1 MTVLKPR
8 SRMIS
13 VRLSEEEYTALRHL
27 CSLTGARS
35 VSDLTRD
42 AVHTV
47 LRGTNRETPLAS
59 NLEEF
64 RTGMKNLEEKIEQLE
79 AKITLFKSEGT
90 H

>member
-1 MTVLKPR
+1 MIKRR

-13 VRLSEEEYTALRHL
+13 VRLSEEEYTALKNL

-42 AVHTV
+42 AMRSV
-47 LRGTNRETPLAS
+47 LKRVNPEDPFGS

-64 RTGMKNLEEKIEQLE
+64 RTGMENLEKKIEQLE
-79 AKITLFKSEGT
+79 AEFMLFKSEEIG
-90 H
+90 